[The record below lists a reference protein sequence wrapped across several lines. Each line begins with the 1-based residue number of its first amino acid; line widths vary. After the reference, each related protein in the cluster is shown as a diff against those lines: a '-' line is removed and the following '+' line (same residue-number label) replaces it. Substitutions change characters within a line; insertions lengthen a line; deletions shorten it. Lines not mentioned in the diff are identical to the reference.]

1 MPVDQSET
9 VTSGAS
15 QRRQSLFHRVS
26 ISSLCNG
33 GAFVC
38 SISLGCAT
46 MIQAQPLAESS
57 VSELSTGPVTS
68 VTTINTTDPAIPS
81 AREVVQ
87 DLPSA
92 LHLSRHQRG
101 EINGLRYVLFP
112 DGSGK
117 VMHAKQLSSAL
128 FRLSCKKGVACTVYG
143 ADGDTF
149 VVPAVG
155 GPRPVMPPAPS
166 GKALAQYL
174 SEWILSGT
182 GTPISEPIAPPP
194 QRIDERRVAQVQSPQ
209 STNSADGTAD
219 AGKETAAVTA
229 VPRDQNALGTAGS
242 ETEAAPVA
250 PAGITDEADTQ
261 FLVPLEQPAHLPCTI
276 EDPDVDCSEPQLEKL
291 NAIKAV
297 QTTTKKVKT
306 ASSSVARQTSPRR
319 ANVVT
324 RGSDPSLAPSGEET
338 FFKRI
343 NLACSITGSVTLRYK
358 HHDTGAKRFG
368 KPRASLSCGARLSEK
383 LSLRASV
390 IGYAD
395 TKEKSPSDAEFTY
408 ALSYKATK
416 NITLSYS
423 NYSGRFDGTNA
434 SFFGSLIS
442 GALRASYSLPKIK
455 LPNEKV
461 IGCSTSVNLL
471 DLEYGSLNLFCSYAV
486 TDRLRISGTAY
497 AYLPGKQDPWDPDF
511 AYGISYKI
519 SDDWS
524 VTYSNYANNRFF
536 WNQSQNSGEGIWGG
550 TISVAYKFNF

>member
-1 MPVDQSET
+1 
-9 VTSGAS
+9 
-15 QRRQSLFHRVS
+15 
-26 ISSLCNG
+26 
-33 GAFVC
+33 
-38 SISLGCAT
+38 
-46 MIQAQPLAESS
+46 MIQAQPLTESTA
-57 VSELSTGPVTS
+57 SELSTGPVNS

-117 VMHAKQLSSAL
+117 IMQAEQLSSAL

-149 VVPAVG
+149 VVPAID

-166 GKALAQYL
+166 GEALAQYL
-174 SEWILSGT
+174 SEWILAGT
-182 GTPISEPIAPPP
+182 GTPLSEPLLPPP
-194 QRIDERRVAQVQSPQ
+194 PRIDERPLATAQSSEP
-209 STNSADGTAD
+209 TESANGTAIPRQ
-219 AGKETAAVTA
+219 ETAVAA
-229 VPRDQNALGTAGS
+229 AAPRDQNVPETVVS
-242 ETEAAPVA
+242 ETEVVPVTPVERIEEVDA
-250 PAGITDEADTQ
+250 Q
-261 FLVPLEQPAHLPCTI
+261 LVVPLEQPAHLPCTI

-297 QTTTKKVKT
+297 RTTTKRVKM
-306 ASSSVARQTSPRR
+306 ASSSVARQASPRR
-319 ANVVT
+319 AIVVNQ
-324 RGSDPSLAPSGEET
+324 RSNPSLTPPVKET
-338 FFKRI
+338 IFERI
-343 NLACSITGSVTLRYK
+343 NLACSVTGSVTLRYK

-368 KPRASLSCGARLSEK
+368 KPRASLSCGAKLTEK
-383 LSLRASV
+383 LSLRASA

-395 TKEKSPSDAEFTY
+395 NNEKSPSDAEFTY
-408 ALSYKATK
+408 ALSYKATEK
-416 NITLSYS
+416 ITLSYS

-434 SFFGSLIS
+434 SFFDSLIS

-519 SDDWS
+519 RDDWS